1 MARFFTLTR
10 RIFRQTW
17 DTTAR
22 NFENLLITLSDIKSK
37 FLLSSYPSELLA
49 QYAAQNRWH
58 SVELAGS
65 ISVTTNRTS
74 FKKAKTE
81 VLTANYPIS

>member
-1 MARFFTLTR
+1 
-10 RIFRQTW
+10 
-17 DTTAR
+17 
-22 NFENLLITLSDIKSK
+22 
-37 FLLSSYPSELLA
+37 LLA
-49 QYAAQNRWH
+49 QYVAQNRWH